1 MPISVSTIPSQVTQF
16 TAADAITA
24 VEGEATLVLSGQLDI
39 GDNLIVGNGGSTG
52 LAISSAGEV
61 NMAAQPA
68 VFAYN
73 SASDTDVTGTGS
85 ATTVDFDTEVF
96 DQNADFASDTF
107 TAPITGRYLVNTGL
121 TLEDLNAATATNMRI
136 EIRASNRTT
145 WVAVGQDLSADD
157 SNISWGGSVIL
168 DMDATDT
175 LTIALLVFGSSAVVD
190 VVGASNPKT
199 FISVMLMA

>member
-85 ATTVDFDTEVF
+85 AATVDFDTEVF

-121 TLEDLNAATATNMRI
+121 TLEDLNAATATNTRI

>member
-1 MPISVSTIPSQVTQF
+1 MPWTFYNASGEAMIIDGGVQASAAVF
-16 TAADAITA
+16 TANADL
-24 VEGEATLVLSGQLDI
+24 GS
-39 GDNLIVGNGGSTG
+39 NLLVGNAGSTG
-52 LAISSAGEV
+52 IAISSAGEV
-61 NMAAQPA
+61 TMAAQPA

-85 ATTVDFDTEVF
+85 AATVDFDTEVF
-96 DQNADFASDTF
+96 DQNSDFASDEF
-107 TAPITGRYLVNTGL
+107 NAPITGRYLVNTGV
-121 TLEDLNAATATNMRI
+121 TLEDLNAAGATNMRI
-136 EIRASNRTT
+136 EVRASNRTT

-175 LTIALLVFGSSAVVD
+175 LTIAVLVFGSSAVVD
-190 VVGASNPKT
+190 VVGDSNPKT

>member
-16 TAADAITA
+16 TAAEAIAA

-85 ATTVDFDTEVF
+85 AATVDFDTEVF

-121 TLEDLNAATATNMRI
+121 TLEDLNAATATNTRI

>member
-85 ATTVDFDTEVF
+85 AATVDFDTEVF